1 MSFSLGGDGH
11 LYAQTAAFGLI
22 FFSRNGSLAEKVGKI
37 MFLEDDLV
45 PLSALQH
52 VVYCPR
58 RAALVHMEAAWGD
71 SSSTVEGSIFH
82 DRAHEPGTE
91 SRGNVRI
98 ARGVHLRSLSL
109 GLTGKADVVE
119 FHKVEE
125 SEVVAGAGEGGVTAV
140 RLDGVSGLWK
150 PYPVEYKVGKL
161 RSERAYEVQ
170 LCGQALCLEEML
182 GVKIPAAAIY
192 FGKTARR
199 MEIILDMQLRGET
212 AAAAALLHQI
222 FASRVT
228 PQAKYGKKCP
238 KCSLFDLCMPRATE
252 GTRKVKA
259 YLKSAIRD
267 ITGDDS

>member
-1 MSFSLGGDGH
+1 MGSTDSGK
-11 LYAQTAAFGLI
+11 
-22 FFSRNGSLAEKVGKI
+22 SRRS
-37 MFLEDDLV
+37 MFNEDDLL

-58 RAALVHMEAAWGD
+58 RAALVHLEAVWGE
-71 SSSTVEGSIFH
+71 SSATVEGAILH

-98 ARGVHLRSLSL
+98 ARGVLLRSLSL

-119 FHKVEE
+119 FHRAEE
-125 SEVVAGAGEGGVTAV
+125 SEDVAGTREMAVTSV
-140 RLDGVSGLWK
+140 RLDGVPGLWK

-182 GVKIPAAAIY
+182 GVTIPTGAIY

-199 MEIILDMQLRGET
+199 MEIILDTQLRRET
-212 AAAAALLHQI
+212 VSAATLLHQI
-222 FASRVT
+222 LASRVT
-228 PQAKYGKKCP
+228 PKAKYGKKCP
-238 KCSLFDLCMPRATE
+238 QCSLLDLCMPKATE
-252 GTRKVKA
+252 GTRRVKS
-259 YLKSAIRD
+259 YLKSAIT
-267 ITGDDS
+267 ITTRDDS